1 MVAKAQ
7 KQSEASEIW
16 EQMCFTL
23 AVSAMLGRKG
33 GDLSVGNTA
42 CMSEL
47 AYRLVIPTFQIFFF
61 FLRES

>member
-42 CMSEL
+42 CMS
-47 AYRLVIPTFQIFFF
+47 
-61 FLRES
+61 

>member
-1 MVAKAQ
+1 MVREYSLRHFLLGGLMVAKAQ

-33 GDLSVGNTA
+33 GNLSVGNIS
-42 CMSEL
+42 CMS
-47 AYRLVIPTFQIFFF
+47 
-61 FLRES
+61 

>member
-7 KQSEASEIW
+7 KQPEASEIW

-33 GDLSVGNTA
+33 GDLSVGNIS
-42 CMSEL
+42 CMS
-47 AYRLVIPTFQIFFF
+47 
-61 FLRES
+61 